1 MRGRASGPSRIARS
15 VAHSGTPAEISGL
28 SALAN
33 RPPIPLES
41 VGRESRASCGGSPG
55 SSPGKLSGTRGCRAS
70 AVRVVEDCRGR
81 CPATL
86 RNSRAR
92 LCGAALPPEISFR
105 GAAVRSGELRVAGR
119 PLPRGSRA
127 LRTTGSMANRT
138 NRRSREVSYRLFC
151 KSRPRSSADR
161 ASASGAV
168 CAGSSPAEGAHDDL
182 PSRLLTKGGC
192 GAVSVRSTGTR
203 LGVVTAVILLVT

>member
-15 VAHSGTPAEISGL
+15 VAHSGTPTEISG
-28 SALAN
+28 SRVLAN

-55 SSPGKLSGTRGCRAS
+55 SFPGNSAELES
-70 AVRVVEDCRGR
+70 AVRVPCELWRIAGVLARQLCGTRECR
-81 CPATL
+81 A
-86 RNSRAR
+86 RAR

-168 CAGSSPAEGAHDDL
+168 CAGSSPAEGAKGAGQ
-182 PSRLLTKGGC
+182 RLTRRRECPIPNCASDC
-192 GAVSVRSTGTR
+192 GTSNR
-203 LGVVTAVILLVT
+203 